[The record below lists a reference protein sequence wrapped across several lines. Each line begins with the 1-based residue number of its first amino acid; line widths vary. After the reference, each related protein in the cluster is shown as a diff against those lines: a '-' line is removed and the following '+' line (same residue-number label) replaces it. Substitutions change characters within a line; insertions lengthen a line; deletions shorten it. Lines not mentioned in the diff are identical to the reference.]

1 MRYVV
6 NGVEAE
12 LPPSDCK
19 IVDLGDR
26 LGVRSA
32 QGQASARAVRQ
43 GDAILVSFQGRV
55 FRVERPGRAGAKSH
69 GGGEAHVRAPMP
81 GTVTEL
87 LVAVGDTVS
96 AGDRIAVLEAM
107 KTLQPLLA
115 NQDGTVSERAVEP
128 GEQVSEGQIIV
139 RIEASGAKE

>member
-6 NGVEAE
+6 NGLEAE
-12 LPPSDCK
+12 LPSSDCS
-19 IVDLGDR
+19 IADLGDR
-26 LGVRSA
+26 LGVRTA
-32 QGQASARAVRQ
+32 QGHASALAVRQ
-43 GDAILVSFQGRV
+43 GDAVLVSFRGRV
-55 FRVERPGRAGAKSH
+55 FKVERPGRTGAKGH

-81 GTVTEL
+81 GTLTEL

-139 RIEASGAKE
+139 RIEASGATE